1 MSSNK
6 PGPKERDHRA
16 ETKARGPSYW
26 TSRRDGE
33 VHLRQEDA
41 FASQAP
47 VTVHDMV
54 MNTAIKYANYIA
66 LGSKHRTGWHLLTY
80 IEYYEECRRAAKAFL
95 KLGLERFHSVGIMG
109 LNSEEWVIASIGAI
123 MAGGFSVGILSTNS
137 PKTCQ
142 VIAESSEMDIFV
154 VDNDRQLQKIIQIQG
169 YLKHLKAIVQYK
181 EEIRTRLQNL
191 YSWRG
196 FLDLADGVSEDTLN
210 QVIDSQ
216 KPNQC
221 CALLYSMSI
230 AGPPKP
236 VMLSH
241 DNITWTTETA
251 AQTLS
256 CKCPPEEQEV
266 LVSYLPLSY
275 LTAQLFDVWV
285 SISVAGALYFAQPD
299 ALRVPRER
307 TRTCRFPAA
316 QTGKLYGRRKFRC
329 RAFTRHKNSCPPGTL
344 ERPFHDVKAISA
356 LGLASATPVLAGRKA
371 GSGGRGGT
379 CLAWYRFHSPAF
391 RVHVSVVVSLREP
404 FPVTRKEG
412 SLIDTLREVK
422 PTMFYG
428 VPWVW
433 DRLLDSL
440 KTSQLASTPF
450 RRRLDKW
457 AMCLGLRTNKRRM
470 LGLAKRLTFS
480 QARRFLGLQRC
491 RQYFNLGTG
500 LSGATTEY
508 FLSLNMP
515 ICELYGLSESTGVH
529 TLSRQE
535 GFRLLSCGKSLPST
549 RTKTQR
555 EDGDGIGDIHIWG
568 RNIFMG
574 YLDDEEKTQEK
585 IDLHGWLRTGDL
597 GFLDDDEFLYV
608 TGNERDLITLSSGE
622 KINPNPIEERVKRH
636 IPLVRY
642 VVLVGQD
649 APYLCAL
656 LTLKCQINTDTG
668 EPRNALTSEAVAFCR
683 QLRSQSTRLSDIVR
697 DRDPLVTEF
706 ISQGIDAAN
715 AEVTSNSA
723 KIVKWTILETDF
735 SVAGGEL
742 GATAKLKRANVGK
755 MYQPEIESFYS
766 EKDEY

>member
-6 PGPKERDHRA
+6 PSPKERDHRA
-16 ETKARGPSYW
+16 ETKARGPRYW

-41 FASQAP
+41 FDSQAP

-169 YLKHLKAIVQYK
+169 HLKHLKAIVQYK

-256 CKCPPEEQEV
+256 YKCPPEEQEV

-299 ALRVPRER
+299 ALR
-307 TRTCRFPAA
+307 
-316 QTGKLYGRRKFRC
+316 
-329 RAFTRHKNSCPPGTL
+329 
-344 ERPFHDVKAISA
+344 
-356 LGLASATPVLAGRKA
+356 
-371 GSGGRGGT
+371 
-379 CLAWYRFHSPAF
+379 
-391 RVHVSVVVSLREP
+391 
-404 FPVTRKEG
+404 G

-470 LGLAKRLTFS
+470 LGQTRPPLCFSLAKRLTFS

-549 RTKTQR
+549 RTKTQK

-636 IPLVRY
+636 IPIVRY

-656 LTLKCQINTDTG
+656 LTLK
-668 EPRNALTSEAVAFCR
+668 LK
-683 QLRSQSTRLSDIVR
+683 SQSTRLSDIVC
-697 DRDPLVTEF
+697 DRDPVVTEF

-735 SVAGGEL
+735 SMAGGEL

-755 MYQPEIESFYS
+755 MYQSEIESFYS

>member
-1 MSSNK
+1 VTKADKKKLETEVGTPRPCPLSPTWGLLA
-6 PGPKERDHRA
+6 PGPRLP
-16 ETKARGPSYW
+16 TGPRYW

-109 LNSEEWVIASIGAI
+109 LNSEEWPSDSPVGPHFLGSASR
-123 MAGGFSVGILSTNS
+123 GFSVGILSTNS

-154 VDNDRQLQKIIQIQG
+154 VDNDRQLQKIIQVTHAAPSPQ
-169 YLKHLKAIVQYK
+169 
-181 EEIRTRLQNL
+181 
-191 YSWRG
+191 WRG
-196 FLDLADGVSEDTLN
+196 FPDLADGVSEDTLN

-241 DNITWTTETA
+241 DNVSVPPGA
-251 AQTLS
+251 GRPGLPAS
-256 CKCPPEEQEV
+256 RGGRRPPEEQEV
-266 LVSYLPLSY
+266 LVSYLLLSY

-299 ALRVPRER
+299 ALR
-307 TRTCRFPAA
+307 
-316 QTGKLYGRRKFRC
+316 
-329 RAFTRHKNSCPPGTL
+329 
-344 ERPFHDVKAISA
+344 
-356 LGLASATPVLAGRKA
+356 
-371 GSGGRGGT
+371 
-379 CLAWYRFHSPAF
+379 
-391 RVHVSVVVSLREP
+391 
-404 FPVTRKEG
+404 G

-422 PTMFYG
+422 PTMFYS

-433 DRLLDSL
+433 DRLLDSP

-457 AMCLGLRTNKRRM
+457 AMCLGLRTNKRPAPPPCFS
-470 LGLAKRLTFS
+470 LAKRLTFS

-549 RTKTQR
+549 RTKTQK

-622 KINPNPIEERVKRH
+622 KINPNPIEERVKRY

-683 QLRSQSTRLSDIVR
+683 QLKSQSTRLSDIVC
-697 DRDPLVTEF
+697 DRDPVVTEF
-706 ISQGIDAAN
+706 VSQGIDAAN

-735 SVAGGEL
+735 SMAGGEL

>member
-1 MSSNK
+1 
-6 PGPKERDHRA
+6 
-16 ETKARGPSYW
+16 TKADKKKLETEVGTAFLTTEKGPRYW

-66 LGSKHRTGWHLLTY
+66 LGSKHKTGWHLLTY

-95 KLGLERFHSVGIMG
+95 KVPRALPRLRAARLLGPHFLGS
-109 LNSEEWVIASIGAI
+109 ASR
-123 MAGGFSVGILSTNS
+123 GFSVGILSTNS

-154 VDNDRQLQKIIQIQG
+154 VDNDRQLQKIIQVSDSCKG
-169 YLKHLKAIVQYK
+169 TNFAIVQYK

-221 CALLYSMSI
+221 CALLYSVSV

-256 CKCPPEEQEV
+256 YKCPPEEQEV

-299 ALRVPRER
+299 ALR
-307 TRTCRFPAA
+307 
-316 QTGKLYGRRKFRC
+316 
-329 RAFTRHKNSCPPGTL
+329 
-344 ERPFHDVKAISA
+344 
-356 LGLASATPVLAGRKA
+356 
-371 GSGGRGGT
+371 
-379 CLAWYRFHSPAF
+379 
-391 RVHVSVVVSLREP
+391 
-404 FPVTRKEG
+404 G

-440 KTSQLASTPF
+440 KTSQLASTQF

-470 LGLAKRLTFS
+470 LGQTRTPVCFSLAKRLTFN

-535 GFRLLSCGKSLPST
+535 AFRLLSCGKSLPST
-549 RTKTQR
+549 RTKTQK
-555 EDGDGIGDIHIWG
+555 EDDDGIGDIHIWG

-636 IPLVRY
+636 IPIVRY

-656 LTLKCQINTDTG
+656 LTLKINTDTG

-683 QLRSQSTRLSDIVR
+683 QLKSQSTRLSDIVC
-697 DRDPLVTEF
+697 DRDPVVTEF

-715 AEVTSNSA
+715 AEVTSHSA
-723 KIVKWTILETDF
+723 KIVKWTILDTDF
-735 SVAGGEL
+735 SMAGGQLGEPDL
-742 GATAKLKRANVGK
+742 GRDSVSGATAKLKRANVGK
-755 MYQPEIESFYS
+755 MYQPEIERFYS
-766 EKDEY
+766 EKNEY

>member
-6 PGPKERDHRA
+6 PSPKERDHRA
-16 ETKARGPSYW
+16 ETKARGPRYW

-54 MNTAIKYANYIA
+54 MNTAIKDANYIA

-80 IEYYEECRRAAKAFL
+80 MEYYAKAFL
-95 KLGLERFHSVGIMG
+95 KLGLQRFHSVGIMG

-142 VIAESSEMDIFV
+142 VIADSSEMDIFV

-210 QVIDSQ
+210 QAIDSQ
-216 KPNQC
+216 KPSQR

-256 CKCPPEEQEV
+256 YKRPPEEQEV

-275 LTAQLFDVWV
+275 LTAQLFAVWV

-299 ALRVPRER
+299 ALRVRQTSWVPCRGGCRGGWGGRAGGGVTPRAGGGLTPALASPPGAPPVAVRPWSFSPLRLSFPICKVKGVSGQELVSCR
-307 TRTCRFPAA
+307 TGSVYLARLAA
-316 QTGKLYGRRKFRC
+316 RKFSVGARYHPALSP
-329 RAFTRHKNSCPPGTL
+329 RNADPKADEERLNVNSELALPWGLGVGPPSGDL
-344 ERPFHDVKAISA
+344 YLVSII
-356 LGLASATPVLAGRKA
+356 TP
-371 GSGGRGGT
+371 
-379 CLAWYRFHSPAF
+379 
-391 RVHVSVVVSLREP
+391 SL
-404 FPVTRKEG
+404 
-412 SLIDTLREVK
+412 
-422 PTMFYG
+422 PT
-428 VPWVW
+428 VP
-433 DRLLDSL
+433 
-440 KTSQLASTPF
+440 
-450 RRRLDKW
+450 
-457 AMCLGLRTNKRRM
+457 
-470 LGLAKRLTFS
+470 
-480 QARRFLGLQRC
+480 
-491 RQYFNLGTG
+491 
-500 LSGATTEY
+500 
-508 FLSLNMP
+508 
-515 ICELYGLSESTGVH
+515 
-529 TLSRQE
+529 
-535 GFRLLSCGKSLPST
+535 SCGKSLPST
-549 RTKTQR
+549 RTKTQK

-568 RNIFMG
+568 QNIFMG

-636 IPLVRY
+636 IPVVRY

-668 EPRNALTSEAVAFCR
+668 EPRNALSSEAVAFCR
-683 QLRSQSTRLSDIVR
+683 QLKSQSTRLSDIVC
-697 DRDPLVTEF
+697 DRDPVVTEF
-706 ISQGIDAAN
+706 IGQGIDAAN

-735 SVAGGEL
+735 SMAGGEL

>member
-6 PGPKERDHRA
+6 PSPRERDHRA
-16 ETKARGPSYW
+16 ETKARGPRYW

-33 VHLRQEDA
+33 VHLRHEDA

-66 LGSKHRTGWHLLTY
+66 LGSKHKTGWHLLTY

-95 KLGLERFHSVGIMG
+95 KLGLQRFHSVGIMG

-221 CALLYSMSI
+221 CALLYSVSV

-256 CKCPPEEQEV
+256 YKCPPEEQEV

-299 ALRVPRER
+299 ALR
-307 TRTCRFPAA
+307 
-316 QTGKLYGRRKFRC
+316 
-329 RAFTRHKNSCPPGTL
+329 
-344 ERPFHDVKAISA
+344 
-356 LGLASATPVLAGRKA
+356 
-371 GSGGRGGT
+371 
-379 CLAWYRFHSPAF
+379 
-391 RVHVSVVVSLREP
+391 
-404 FPVTRKEG
+404 G

-457 AMCLGLRTNKRRM
+457 AMCLGLRTNKRQM
-470 LGLAKRLTFS
+470 LGQTRTPVCFSLAKRLTFN

-529 TLSRQE
+529 TLTRQE
-535 GFRLLSCGKSLPST
+535 AFRLLSCGKSLPST
-549 RTKTQR
+549 RTKTQK
-555 EDGDGIGDIHIWG
+555 EDDDGIGDIHIWG

-585 IDLHGWLRTGDL
+585 IDFHGWLRTGDL

-636 IPLVRY
+636 IPIVRY

-668 EPRNALTSEAVAFCR
+668 EPRNTLTSEAVAFCR
-683 QLRSQSTRLSDIVR
+683 QLKSQSTRLSDIVC
-697 DRDPLVTEF
+697 DRDPVVTEF

-735 SVAGGEL
+735 SMAGGQL

-755 MYQPEIESFYS
+755 MYQPEIERFYS
-766 EKDEY
+766 EKNEY